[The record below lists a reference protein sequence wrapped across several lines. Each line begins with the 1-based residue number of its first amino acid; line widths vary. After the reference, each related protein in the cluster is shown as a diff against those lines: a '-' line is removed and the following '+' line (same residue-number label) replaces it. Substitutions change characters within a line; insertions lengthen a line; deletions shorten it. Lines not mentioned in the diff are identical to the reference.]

1 MTPLWRNQDMDTLQ
15 EQQLHQFLRGL
26 AQKVTTVEAGATMA
40 VSEARKASQELWDLF
55 AQLVE
60 HDHCELC
67 GRAVW
72 NGDHEC

>member
-1 MTPLWRNQDMDTLQ
+1 MTDLQ
-15 EQQLHQFLRGL
+15 EAQLHTMLRALL
-26 AQKVTTVEAGATMA
+26 ARMTVTEGVSAQALDATKKEE
-40 VSEARKASQELWDLF
+40 VQIWDLF

-72 NGDHEC
+72 GDDHTC